1 MDITRQ
7 HVDPRTQAAHSS
19 PGATGAG
26 FLLLVAVYFLLQ
38 IITRI
43 SLSDSLHMD
52 EAEAVLSFHE
62 LQLGYGTQPPV
73 YAWLQWLTFAVF
85 GVDLFALAA
94 LKNLM
99 LFATYVSMFYMARP
113 MLGATGAMAVSAS
126 LLFFPEIGWES
137 HRDRTHSVLLTT
149 MACTTLWSY
158 FALLRRPTTVRYV
171 LFGVMVGLG
180 MQSKYNFAIF
190 VAGMATASLL
200 VAQHR
205 QTLWNRKMVIAV
217 AVALL
222 CLLPHGLWLLDNL
235 DAATTGT
242 VHKMQEGHQS
252 GEYLENV
259 VSGFSSML
267 VSALAAAGLPML
279 LYALLC
285 RGYYKQAAI
294 EWRNPNARFFL
305 ILYLTCFVLLTAVV
319 LSGEVSRLKVRWIVP
334 LLFSL
339 PLAFF
344 IVMPTLAQHAIYRRI
359 LRAAGVTAL
368 IILLGFQ
375 LRAYVGPA
383 LGKHSAAHYPYSQ
396 LSDELSTRFPDVRFL
411 IVGDM
416 RDAGNLYFQR
426 PELRPLVLDQA
437 LARRDPLEGKVLL
450 AIPSGMQS
458 GWLERFRAAYP
469 NHSVHQQGRLTL
481 PYRYGS
487 KDTMSFDYA
496 HIEVRKP

>member
-1 MDITRQ
+1 M
-7 HVDPRTQAAHSS
+7 P
-19 PGATGAG
+19 

-38 IITRI
+38 ILTRI

-52 EAEAVLSFHE
+52 EAEAVLAFHE

-73 YAWLQWLTFAVF
+73 YAWLQWLTFSVF
-85 GVDLFALAA
+85 GVNLYALAA

-99 LFATYVSMFYMARP
+99 LFASYVSMFYMARP

-149 MACTTLWSY
+149 MACATLWSY
-158 FALLRRPTTVRYV
+158 FALLRQPTTVRYV
-171 LFGVMVGLG
+171 LFGVLVGLG
-180 MQSKYNFAIF
+180 LQSKYNFAIF
-190 VAGMATASLL
+190 VAGMATASLF

-205 QTLWNRKMVIAV
+205 QTLWNRKMWIAV

-222 CLLPHGLWLLDNL
+222 CLLPHGLWLLNNL

-242 VHKMQEGHQS
+242 VQKMQEGHQS
-252 GEYLENV
+252 GEYLQNV
-259 VSGFSSML
+259 MSGFNSML
-267 VSALAAAGLPML
+267 VSTLAAAGLPLL
-279 LYALLC
+279 LYGLIC
-285 RGYYKQAAI
+285 RGYYRQAAI
-294 EWRNPNARFFL
+294 AWRNPNAHFFL
-305 ILYLTCFVLLTAVV
+305 CLYLTCFVLLAAVV

-344 IVMPTLAQHAIYRRI
+344 IVVPALAQHTVYRRI
-359 LRAAGVTAL
+359 LRAAGVTTL
-368 IILLGFQ
+368 IILVGFQ

-383 LGKHSAAHYPYSQ
+383 FGKHSAAHYPYSQ
-396 LSDELSTRFPDVRFL
+396 LSDELATRFPDVPVL

-416 RDAGNLYFQR
+416 RDAGNMYFQR
-426 PELRPLVLDQA
+426 PELRPLVLDQV
-437 LARRDPLEGKVLL
+437 LTKPDPLEGQVLL
-450 AIPSGMQS
+450 AIPSGTQS

-469 NHSVHQQGRLTL
+469 HHSVHQQGRLNL

-487 KDTMSFDYA
+487 KETMSFDYA